1 MALSTFGVSL
11 KYGATQPQTAVVIK
25 DFPSLLGKRSSLET
39 TTLSDDAQTFIAG
52 IRQQSE
58 SFDFV
63 ANYDP
68 AVYNTLNGLDE
79 DQSWSLTFSDGSGY
93 TWKGSVSVSVNE
105 GSVDAVLE
113 MTISVTPST
122 VPVWKQGA

>member
-1 MALSTFGVSL
+1 MAISTFGVSL
-11 KYGATQPQTAVVIK
+11 KYGSSAPTTEVVIK

-68 AVYNTLNGLDE
+68 AVYNTLNSLDGS
-79 DQSWSLTFSDGSGY
+79 QKWSLTFSDGSGY
-93 TWKGSVSVSVNE
+93 TWDGTVSVSVNE
-105 GSVDAVLE
+105 GSVDAVVE

-122 VPVWKQGA
+122 VPVWAMDA